1 MLEIPEK
8 HVKGKP
14 DWLVT
19 PNFVVV
25 CEETSSNP
33 HSSDKIKHHLTF
45 GRCLPLFFHF
55 KKIKA
60 FSSSDLPGQV
70 IPPSAS

>member
-1 MLEIPEK
+1 MSSVYQKTLGQEWEEGGMDLLNQPTYTNTVLEIPKK

-19 PNFVVV
+19 PNFVAV

-33 HSSDKIKHHLTF
+33 HSSDKIKHRLTF
-45 GRCLPLFFHF
+45 G
-55 KKIKA
+55 
-60 FSSSDLPGQV
+60 
-70 IPPSAS
+70 